1 MIINYHLLKWN
12 DVLKKRMPKDLRS
25 SSFTSCEQK
34 FDNDFDYN
42 LNSLVEINALKAGSR
57 HSNYTGGSERGLN
70 KIVDRTKK
78 YRKNGYGNNSAGK
91 IDNVKMKHVNAT
103 NKRGQGSS
111 AAGDD
116 VKKRLT
122 RMRSDA
128 VKIDCHLFKT
138 EIPNALAELIT
149 TMNGCLCK
157 YICKTAKIQKMTV
170 SFCFGKSNSQK
181 LFIYGSE
188 NGMTYAM
195 KLLKKI
201 MSKMVRESSVK

>member
-1 MIINYHLLKWN
+1 MERRIQKY
-12 DVLKKRMPKDLRS
+12 MPKDFKS
-25 SSFTSCEQK
+25 SSFTSCDQK
-34 FDNDFDYN
+34 FGNDFDYN
-42 LNSLVEINALKAGSR
+42 RISLVEINALKAGIR
-57 HSNYTGGSERGLN
+57 RLNYKEGNEKGLN

-78 YRKNGYGNNSAGK
+78 YRKNGYDNSSSGK
-91 IDNVKMKHVNAT
+91 IDDVKMKHANAT
-103 NKRGQGSS
+103 KKCGQGSF
-111 AAGDD
+111 AASND
-116 VKKRLT
+116 VKKRST

-138 EIPNALAELIT
+138 EIPNVLAELIT
-149 TMNGCLCK
+149 TMNGCLCQ

-188 NGMTYAM
+188 KGMRYAM

-201 MSKMVRESSVK
+201 MSKMV